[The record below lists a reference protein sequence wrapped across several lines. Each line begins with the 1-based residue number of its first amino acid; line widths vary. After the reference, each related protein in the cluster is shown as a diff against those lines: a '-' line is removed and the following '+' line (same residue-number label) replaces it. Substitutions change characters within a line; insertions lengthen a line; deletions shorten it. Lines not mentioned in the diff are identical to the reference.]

1 MMKNIIKSA
10 LLVATIFALNVEKVL
25 ADSNGIYTPYEP
37 HKPIDTG
44 LENSS
49 LFYVI
54 ASVLFVLGLAT
65 LSTAKILKEKLS
77 K

>member
-1 MMKNIIKSA
+1 MKNIIKSG

-25 ADSNGIYTPYEP
+25 ADSNGVYTPYEP

-49 LFYVI
+49 LFYII

-77 K
+77 E

>member
-1 MMKNIIKSA
+1 MKNIIKSG

-25 ADSNGIYTPYEP
+25 ADSNGVYTPYEP
-37 HKPIDTG
+37 HEPIDTG

-49 LFYVI
+49 LFYII

-77 K
+77 E

>member
-1 MMKNIIKSA
+1 MMKNIYKSA
-10 LLVATIFALNVEKVL
+10 LLVATIFAFSVERVL
-25 ADSNGIYTPYEP
+25 ADSNGVYNEP

-65 LSTAKILKEKLS
+65 LSTTKILKEKLS